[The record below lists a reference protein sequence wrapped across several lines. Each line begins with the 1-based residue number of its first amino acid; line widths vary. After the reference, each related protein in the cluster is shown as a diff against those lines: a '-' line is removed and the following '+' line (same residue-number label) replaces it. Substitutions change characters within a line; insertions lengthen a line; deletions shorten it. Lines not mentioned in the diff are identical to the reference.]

1 MRRFTLLTVVLA
13 SAVTFLIGV
22 IVAGGLT
29 PGAVVS
35 SAPRRA
41 PAVGEATKTGGPRVV
56 TGAVNFADVAERI
69 NAAVVNIDATSKNSR
84 ERRRGDEAEP
94 GRDYEGPRQGS
105 GSGFII
111 DREGFIL
118 TNQHVIDGAERIT
131 VTMADGRAFRG
142 EVVGADPAIDVALL
156 RVRADGRLPEAP
168 LGNSDDLR
176 VGEWVCAIGNPL
188 GYVHSVTVGVVSFI
202 GRKLFDKSLDDYIQ
216 TDAAINF
223 GNSGGPLINAAGEVV
238 GINSAIS
245 SRASN
250 IGFAVPINQ
259 AVAILPQLKERGRVA
274 RGFIG
279 VGLTDVTPALQ
290 RALNLSVAKGAVIQ
304 DVSGGSPAERAG
316 LQAYDVIVEVEG
328 RQVINNEEVIRDI
341 SARQPGSVARLEI
354 VRDGRHAER
363 AGQARR
369 ASGARAN
376 AGRPRGSGAA
386 AASAPARAD
395 RDAARPD
402 GPRAGSQRGWTA
414 GDPGVDWRRGDL
426 SRRSHGSGFPG
437 AAPPRLRHHGDQQAA
452 GRQRRR
458 IPAHRRRGQARRH
471 PGAVRI
477 RSDPQPAV
485 ARGGDGRVVP
495 DAEKPA
501 ASTPNLQLPI
511 PKAPHTGLLLL
522 VLGVGSWEFGAL
534 SPACVRGP
542 AGQSGPELH
551 FSGRARLRLMR
562 RTVPR

>member
-1 MRRFTLLTVVLA
+1 MRRFTLLTVVLT

-41 PAVGEATKTGGPRVV
+41 SAAGEVAKASGPRAG

-84 ERRRGDEAEP
+84 ERRRSDETDP

-118 TNQHVIDGAERIT
+118 TNHHVIDGADRIT

-168 LGNSDDLR
+168 LGNSDELR

-223 GNSGGPLINAAGEVV
+223 GNSGGPLINASGEVV

-304 DVSGGSPAERAG
+304 DVASGSPAERAG
-316 LQAYDVIVEVEG
+316 LQAYDIIVEVEG

-341 SARQPGSVARLEI
+341 SARQPGSVARLAI
-354 VRDGRHAER
+354 VRDGRQQNVQVKLAER
-363 AGQARR
+363 PARER
-369 ASGARAN
+369 TPDGLEDL
-376 AGRPRGSGAA
+376 GPRPRQRQPEPTETPLGLTVREMDRSLVGRLEIPDSVTGVLISRVDPTGPGFQALLRRGFIIMEINKRPVA
-386 AASAPARAD
+386 NVAEYQRLVAAS
-395 RDAARPD
+395 RPGD
-402 GPRAGSQRGWTA
+402 ILALYVYDPTLSQRSL
-414 GDPGVDWRRGDL
+414 V
-426 SRRSHGSGFPG
+426 
-437 AAPPRLRHHGDQQAA
+437 
-452 GRQRRR
+452 
-458 IPAHRRRGQARRH
+458 
-471 PGAVRI
+471 AV
-477 RSDPQPAV
+477 
-485 ARGGDGRVVP
+485 
-495 DAEKPA
+495 
-501 ASTPNLQLPI
+501 
-511 PKAPHTGLLLL
+511 
-522 VLGVGSWEFGAL
+522 
-534 SPACVRGP
+534 
-542 AGQSGPELH
+542 
-551 FSGRARLRLMR
+551 
-562 RTVPR
+562 TVE